1 MKAKNC
7 LPFLAI
13 DAAPKVCPSL
23 IDTMYC
29 LVHLHKSIDIIRRP
43 VHPIPLRPIKKANRN
58 KARTNI
64 FIFHPLIQN
73 SSLVATPPLD
83 RDWKLYDR
91 LMRLETGIGG
101 TRSLIDAS
109 EEWPMA
115 MHNYI
120 RKAGNEAFNT
130 AQQESYEPTRR
141 TNTNGAQEGPSTRP
155 TAKHPLNISP
165 LSAPL
170 LLHPE
175 ISLIRRRS
183 RSSGW
188 FLLSDFRI
196 SVYLRLN
203 FFRFFQIS
211 LYGFRNSM
219 DLPPRF
225 PHSVWIYIGFI
236 RFLFE
241 ISLIRRRSRS
251 DSSEAFFH
259 KFSSRLLRSLKTYV
273 CIGFGN
279 KVLQVSICTATAFGS
294 IYLTANFQKS
304 GCGVLLPKSGERF
317 LHLVPRWLQIWWFC
331 AHFLWLQLLDISFD
345 GNLLG
350 ILCGGM
356 YYFGFLGNIIW
367 MIWCGTVYK
376 DFFWEICSDSKKM
389 DHMFFVWFEEYF
401 VMKIEDLKDVGSEFG
416 FKILLLHNLLSG
428 TTPIDGFIDEKGD
441 WVYR

>member
-1 MKAKNC
+1 MDVGF
-7 LPFLAI
+7 PFL
-13 DAAPKVCPSL
+13 
-23 IDTMYC
+23 
-29 LVHLHKSIDIIRRP
+29 
-43 VHPIPLRPIKKANRN
+43 
-58 KARTNI
+58 
-64 FIFHPLIQN
+64 
-73 SSLVATPPLD
+73 
-83 RDWKLYDR
+83 
-91 LMRLETGIGG
+91 
-101 TRSLIDAS
+101 RS
-109 EEWPMA
+109 
-115 MHNYI
+115 
-120 RKAGNEAFNT
+120 FT
-130 AQQESYEPTRR
+130 TF
-141 TNTNGAQEGPSTRP
+141 
-155 TAKHPLNISP
+155 NISP

-196 SVYLRLN
+196 SVYLRLK
-203 FFRFFQIS
+203 FFRFFQVS
-211 LYGFRNSM
+211 LSGFRNSM

-259 KFSSRLLRSLKTYV
+259 KFSSRLLRKSSVL
-273 CIGFGN
+273 CIEEFRFFLIYGFLENLRVYRFWQQGF
-279 KVLQVSICTATAFGS
+279 TATAFGS

-317 LHLVPRWLQIWWFC
+317 LHLVPRWLQIWRFC

-356 YYFGFLGNIIW
+356 YYFG
-367 MIWCGTVYK
+367 
-376 DFFWEICSDSKKM
+376 EICSDSKKM
-389 DHMFFVWFEEYF
+389 DHMFFVWFEKYF
-401 VMKIEDLKDVGSEFG
+401 AFVKHIDFKVVRCAVIESPG
-416 FKILLLHNLLSG
+416 FTK
-428 TTPIDGFIDEKGD
+428 E
-441 WVYR
+441 